1 MLSQQA
7 VRQLVRDR
15 NYSEKRR
22 QRNTTTVADTVE
34 TLGEVVQNVQTVL
47 RRAAFDVT
55 SNFPKLV

>member
-7 VRQLVRDR
+7 VRQLVWDR

-22 QRNTTTVADTVE
+22 QHNTTTVADTVE